1 MENNQSNQRNI
12 TNLIRDIV
20 FYYMKHF
27 YDKHLSENNISR
39 ILDNK
44 IEVFVNDLYEL
55 KHKTMKDYI
64 RKSLKENLKEKYDKL
79 VVENILME
87 MFEDIN
93 YCKTRMVEEIKLYQK
108 QQLEINE

>member
-1 MENNQSNQRNI
+1 MENENNRNI

-20 FYYMKHF
+20 FYYTKYY
-27 YDKHLSENNISR
+27 YDKHLQSNNITT
-39 ILDNK
+39 
-44 IEVFVNDLYEL
+44 IEEESVPDFVNNLYEL

-108 QQLEINE
+108 QQLEMN